1 MKKLSILFC
10 AALAALAVISCNKE
24 PKEEPVIAPDTQVN
38 TLSNTAVSLLKEA
51 DPNYWGEFAK
61 TAQSLFADLKT
72 VHDGN
77 LGMFGVKAA
86 VEGEEAPEEAYTLD
100 EDIVNWFRAVEDRD
114 NVRFFIT
121 TTKLSLITGDI
132 TVREVGE
139 EIPKDAIEIVPEEEN
154 YREFVYTRSKNPLN
168 LTYVFNGKTYKFQ
181 FEAVDSD
188 NNTLKNSEYSG
199 TGYYTT
205 DKDGNEVW
213 VGDGQFTRI
222 SQIVF
227 PSKVALHVTENG
239 STFIDIAIYPEVKDA
254 NWNSFVEAER
264 DEFCANATVQ
274 IPGYTLKVSDAKFKI
289 TELEGKIELFHGN
302 TSLIALDGKIEIDP
316 IYGSEDDPGLPDV
329 FEEEGS
335 GNDIVLGPRNK
346 RGIYVGEQE
355 IGKYIKGIYWVLQKV
370 EGKVKLMG
378 GNVILNGVAYP
389 HQIMKFFA
397 DGSYIYDESSARRS
411 AAKLAPY
418 LRVDLCY
425 NNGSRVQSQLVYQP
439 IKEGEHEIPKTAEE
453 PAWVWTWGLLFPDQT
468 FKTFQELSESEDF
481 DAVIGQLAIWMAHGN
496 DIFSEEDSV
505 EPEPLHE

>member
-10 AALAALAVISCNKE
+10 AALAALAVLSCSKE
-24 PKEEPVIAPDTQVN
+24 SKEEPVIAPDTQVN

-61 TAQSLFADLKT
+61 TAQSLIADLKT
-72 VHDGN
+72 IHDGN
-77 LGMFGVKAA
+77 LGMLGVKAA

-100 EDIVNWFRAVEDRD
+100 EDIENWFRAVEDRD

-139 EIPKDAIEIVPEEEN
+139 EIPKDAIEIVPEEGS

-205 DKDGNEVW
+205 NQDGNEVW

-222 SQIVF
+222 NQIAF

-239 STFIDIAIYPEVKDA
+239 ATFIDVAIYPEVKDT
-254 NWNSFVEAER
+254 NWNSFIESQR

-274 IPGYTLKVSDAKFKI
+274 VPGYTLKVSDAKFNI
-289 TELEGKIELFHGN
+289 SALAGKIELFHGN
-302 TSLIALDGKIEIDP
+302 NSLIAIDGEIEFDALA
-316 IYGSEDDPGLPDV
+316 GDADPGLPPV
-329 FEEEGS
+329 FDEDS

-346 RGIYVGEQE
+346 RGIYVGDHE
-355 IGKYIKGIYWVLQKV
+355 IGEYIKEIYTVVQKV
-370 EGKVKLMG
+370 QGKVKLMG
-378 GNVILNGVAYP
+378 GNVILDGVAYP
-389 HQIMKFFA
+389 HQILKLA
-397 DGSYIYDESSARRS
+397 TRETYIYDEDDARRY

-418 LRVDLCY
+418 LHVNLCY

-439 IKEGEHEIPKTAEE
+439 IKEGEHEVPKTAAE

-468 FKTFQELSESEDF
+468 FKTFEELGDSEDF

-496 DIFSEEDSV
+496 AIFSEEDSV